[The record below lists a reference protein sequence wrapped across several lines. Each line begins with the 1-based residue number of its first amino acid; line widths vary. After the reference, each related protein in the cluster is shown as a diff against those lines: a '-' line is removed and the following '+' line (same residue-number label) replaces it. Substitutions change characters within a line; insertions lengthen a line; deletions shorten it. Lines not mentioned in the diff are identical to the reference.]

1 MRSDVI
7 VIASIGSNDP
17 AQMRLTQ
24 DDYMVHAFA
33 PDRPDQPFSKAI
45 LPRRGWRGG
54 LVPDAHSANSARDDG
69 AIDSIPI
76 PDEVARRLIPGEGLG
91 YLTHNP
97 FRRRMACNVDPD
109 DVSTIQPH
117 NDEAKEQIEANG
129 RNNEQVHGGDI
140 WGMIAQE
147 SAPSLAWRSMPL
159 DHVLGDARL
168 CDFKPEIEQFAVD
181 ARRAPQRVFDA
192 HPPDQRTEVR
202 LDLRSPSPRARLPTP
217 ITAKAGPMPT
227 HERLRTDNREDLQDR
242 REPSIQL
249 DKEPAIVVCEPDRA
263 LHLTPQNDQL
273 MSERCVLGFKPA
285 LRLEWRGPDGQ
296 YETQQRDHSA
306 LTLGD
311 SFG

>member
-7 VIASIGSNDP
+7 VIASIGSKDP

-54 LVPDAHSANSARDDG
+54 LIPDAHGANSARDDA
-69 AIDSIPI
+69 AINPIPI
-76 PDEVARRLIPGEGLG
+76 PDEVAWRLIPGEGLG
-91 YLTHNP
+91 YLTRNP

-129 RNNEQVHGGDI
+129 RNNEQIHGGDI

-147 SAPSLAWRSMPL
+147 SAPSLAWRPASF
-159 DHVLGDARL
+159 DHVLGYARL
-168 CDFKPEIEQFAVD
+168 CDLKPELEQFAVD
-181 ARRAPQRVFDA
+181 ARL
-192 HPPDQRTEVR
+192 PDQCTEVR
-202 LDLRSPSPRARLPTP
+202 LDLRPPSPRARLPTP

-227 HERLRTDNREDLQDR
+227 HERLRLDDREDLQNR
-242 REPSIQL
+242 RKPPIQL
-249 DKEPAIVVCEPDRA
+249 DQEPAIVVRQLDAA
-263 LHLTPQNDQL
+263 LHLAPQNDQL
-273 MSERCVLGFKPA
+273 MSKRRILCLKPT
-285 LRLEWRGPDGQ
+285 LRLEWRGQDGQ
-296 YETQQRDHSA
+296 Y
-306 LTLGD
+306 
-311 SFG
+311 

>member
-1 MRSDVI
+1 
-7 VIASIGSNDP
+7 
-17 AQMRLTQ
+17 MRLTQ

-91 YLTHNP
+91 YLTRNP

-147 SAPSLAWRSMPL
+147 SAPSLAWRPASF

-168 CDFKPEIEQFAVD
+168 CDLKPELEQFAVD
-181 ARRAPQRVFDA
+181 ARRAPKRVFDA
-192 HPPDQRTEVR
+192 HLPDQCTEVR
-202 LDLRSPSPRARLPTP
+202 LDLRPPSPRARLPTP

-227 HERLRTDNREDLQDR
+227 HERLRLDDREDLQNR
-242 REPSIQL
+242 RKPSIQL
-249 DKEPAIVVCEPDRA
+249 DQEPAIVVRQLDAA
-263 LHLTPQNDQL
+263 LHLAPQNDQL
-273 MSERCVLGFKPA
+273 MSKRRILCLKPA
-285 LRLEWRGPDGQ
+285 LRLEWRGQ
-296 YETQQRDHSA
+296 
-306 LTLGD
+306 D
-311 SFG
+311 SQEEAE